1 MVFKRTSNI
10 AFYFPSFPFRVEIEG
25 SSSAATVQSVSL
37 LLLILKVK
45 PVMMQ
50 NHWDLHH
57 SFETVRGH
65 FHYIVSIDI
74 DFSLMSLCYSVVRAL
89 RLRCRGHRFES
100 R

>member
-10 AFYFPSFPFRVEIEG
+10 AFYFPSFSFRVEIEG

-50 NHWDLHH
+50 NHWDCTTH
-57 SFETVRGH
+57 
-65 FHYIVSIDI
+65 
-74 DFSLMSLCYSVVRAL
+74 L
-89 RLRCRGHRFES
+89 RLLGVVS
-100 R
+100 TI